1 MDKEFDISLF
11 RHTINEKVKFH
22 EVDMIRVV
30 NNAVYLNYFED
41 ARTEYLLDLNSKY
54 MLSNMMKK
62 DSFFLM
68 RKNEVEYLHPATFND
83 KLIVYTKMEWV
94 KNTSFGF
101 KHVIKNE
108 KTDQVI
114 AVGSGVMVYI
124 KVSTKEKQQLP
135 DNFIKAVKDFEGDS
149 LKIIE

>member
-1 MDKEFDISLF
+1 MNKEFDISTF
-11 RHTINEKVKFH
+11 KHMIKEKVKFH
-22 EVDMIRVV
+22 EVDMIRVL

-41 ARTEYLLDLNSKY
+41 ARTEYLLDLSSKY
-54 MLSNMMKK
+54 QLNNMVKE

-68 RKNEVEYLHPATFND
+68 RRNEVEYLHPATLND

-101 KHVIKNE
+101 QHVIINE
-108 KTDQVI
+108 KTKQVI
-114 AVGSGVMVYI
+114 AVGNGIMVYI

-135 DNFIKAVKDFEGDS
+135 DSFVKAVQDFEGNS
-149 LKIIE
+149 VKIYE

>member
-1 MDKEFDISLF
+1 MDKEFDISMF
-11 RHTINEKVKFH
+11 KHTIKEKVKFH

-41 ARTEYLLDLNSKY
+41 ARTEYLLNLNSRY
-54 MLSNMMKK
+54 QLSDMMKE

-68 RKNEVEYLHPATFND
+68 RRNEVEYLHPATFND

-108 KTDQVI
+108 KTGQVI
-114 AVGSGVMVYI
+114 AVGSGIMVYI

-135 DNFIKAVKDFEGDS
+135 DSFVKAVKDFEGEN
-149 LKIIE
+149 LKTNE

>member
-11 RHTINEKVKFH
+11 RHTIKEKVKFH